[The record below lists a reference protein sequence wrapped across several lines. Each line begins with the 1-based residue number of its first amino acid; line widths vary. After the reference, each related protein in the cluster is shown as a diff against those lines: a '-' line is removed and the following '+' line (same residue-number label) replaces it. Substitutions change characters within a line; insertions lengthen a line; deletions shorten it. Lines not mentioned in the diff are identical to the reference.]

1 MALLLLLLAVI
12 VGILVGDLVLENP
25 AADVVTVLQHPIS
38 GYSQGQLLAAVAA
51 LGFVLGLLMVGAASL
66 RRTRRARRRQLRTA
80 ERDLTAQLT
89 KLEREN
95 ASLREELAD
104 RDRPLAVQLRRPGQA
119 ISTAPGRPR
128 WPRARPG
135 SSPCRPTAP
144 PSRSTSRPGGPPTSA
159 AVWTDDVWP
168 PGPLMLGSSF
178 PELLAAA
185 QSGDEQAFAVLWR
198 HLQPALLRYFRIVAP
213 PAAEDLAADTWLS
226 VIRRLQQ
233 FRGDERAFRAWLFTV
248 ARHRAIDWRR
258 QAARRPTTLVPVEQ
272 LAERAAPDDPVAQVL
287 EGQST
292 RAALALL
299 AGLPADQA
307 EVVALR
313 VLGGLEVAEVA
324 RILGKRPGA
333 VRVLAHRGLRR
344 LAKLLKTADLARAVT
359 R

>member
-1 MALLLLLLAVI
+1 M
-12 VGILVGDLVLENP
+12 
-25 AADVVTVLQHPIS
+25 
-38 GYSQGQLLAAVAA
+38 
-51 LGFVLGLLMVGAASL
+51 
-66 RRTRRARRRQLRTA
+66 
-80 ERDLTAQLT
+80 
-89 KLEREN
+89 
-95 ASLREELAD
+95 
-104 RDRPLAVQLRRPGQA
+104 
-119 ISTAPGRPR
+119 
-128 WPRARPG
+128 
-135 SSPCRPTAP
+135 
-144 PSRSTSRPGGPPTSA
+144 SRPGGPPTSA
-159 AVWTDDVWP
+159 ATWTDDVGP

-185 QSGDEQAFAVLWR
+185 QGGDEEAFAVLWR

-233 FRGDERAFRAWLFTV
+233 FRGDEGAFRAWLFTV

-272 LAERAAPDDPVAQVL
+272 LAERSAPDDSVAQVL

-292 RAALALL
+292 RAALALV
-299 AGLPADQA
+299 AELPPDQA

-313 VLGGLEVAEVA
+313 VLGGLEVTEVA
-324 RILGKRPGA
+324 RIVGKRPGA

-344 LAKLLKTADLARAVT
+344 LAKLLKAAELTRGVT